1 MQPQPLER
9 RVERLEQRVT
19 VLEELPGRIDR
30 LELQFVQLRE
40 EMRGEFSALRGEAAD
55 EETRRELRDEIRTGD
70 EETRRTLRDEIRAG
84 DEETRRTLRDEI
96 RAGDEETRRTLRDE
110 IRAGDEETRREMR
123 DLFGQ
128 LKGEMSRVHEE
139 LKAHML
145 TLYEDIV
152 AKCALFGEARAAAG
166 RKGGRKRR

>member
-9 RVERLEQRVT
+9 RIERLEQRVT
-19 VLEELPGRIDR
+19 VLGELPGRIDR

-40 EMRGEFSALRGEAAD
+40 EMRGEFSALRGES
-55 EETRRELRDEIRTGD
+55 L
-70 EETRRTLRDEIRAG
+70 AG
-84 DEETRRTLRDEI
+84 DEQ
-96 RAGDEETRRTLRDE
+96 
-110 IRAGDEETRREMR
+110 TRREMR

-128 LKGEMSRVHEE
+128 LKGEMSRLHEE
-139 LKAHML
+139 VTAHML

-152 AKCALFGEARAAAG
+152 SKFALFGEAQAAAG

>member
-40 EMRGEFSALRGEAAD
+40 EMRGEFSALRGE
-55 EETRRELRDEIRTGD
+55 R
-70 EETRRTLRDEIRAG
+70 RAG
-84 DEETRRTLRDEI
+84 DEETRRALRDEI

-128 LKGEMSRVHEE
+128 LKGEMSRLHEE

-145 TLYEDIV
+145 TLCEDIV
-152 AKCALFGEARAAAG
+152 AKFALFGEAQAAAG

>member
-40 EMRGEFSALRGEAAD
+40 EMRGEFSALRGES
-55 EETRRELRDEIRTGD
+55 RV
-70 EETRRTLRDEIRAG
+70 
-84 DEETRRTLRDEI
+84 
-96 RAGDEETRRTLRDE
+96 GDEETRRTLRDE

-128 LKGEMSRVHEE
+128 LKGEMSRLHEE

-152 AKCALFGEARAAAG
+152 AKFALFGEATAAAG